1 MRSNQLSAR
10 ALAVGRFFGHRWAV
24 VDMPYPLYARNQ
36 NNTAWVTVKME
47 DCVMNTNEDLRCM
60 TV

>member
-1 MRSNQLSAR
+1 
-10 ALAVGRFFGHRWAV
+10 
-24 VDMPYPLYARNQ
+24 MPYPLYARNQ